1 MCKNSSN
8 RQSSLTSAATKS
20 DYGSPTRLSSE
31 QNQKVTIA
39 MSSPLVTQGGAPPE
53 GSMNM
58 DTFSDG
64 VDTKFLEEENLKLK
78 EQRLCK
84 VNIG

>member
-1 MCKNSSN
+1 
-8 RQSSLTSAATKS
+8 
-20 DYGSPTRLSSE
+20 
-31 QNQKVTIA
+31 

-84 VNIG
+84 VNIRKMMITKLLKGQQYWYLT